1 LIIKT
6 LCLLDLSA
14 AFAAKIILEDLEML
28 ASREELI
35 AFLEREVL
43 GPAELHPNADKVIKM
58 KVRTTRMRLN
68 KLISAEKVE
77 EFFWHAMSTDRGI
90 DSYTR
95 IHRIGAQTFE
105 DVRAQFKQMCGRED

>member
-1 LIIKT
+1 LI
-6 LCLLDLSA
+6 
-14 AFAAKIILEDLEML
+14 
-28 ASREELI
+28 
-35 AFLEREVL
+35 
-43 GPAELHPNADKVIKM
+43 PAESHPEADRIIRQ

-68 KLISAEKVE
+68 RLSAAEKVE

-105 DVRAQFKQMCGRED
+105 DVRAEFKRLCGHQD

>member
-1 LIIKT
+1 MRATK
-6 LCLLDLSA
+6 
-14 AFAAKIILEDLEML
+14 
-28 ASREELI
+28 EELI
-35 AFLEREVL
+35 AFIDREVL
-43 GPAELHPNADKVIKM
+43 HPAETHPDSDKVIKN

-68 KLISAEKVE
+68 RLNTAEKVE

-105 DVRAQFKQMCGRED
+105 DVRAQFKHLCGRQEE

>member
-1 LIIKT
+1 MRAT
-6 LCLLDLSA
+6 R
-14 AFAAKIILEDLEML
+14 ED
-28 ASREELI
+28 LI
-35 AFLEREVL
+35 AFLDREVL
-43 GPAELHPNADKVIKM
+43 RPAETHPDSDNVIRK

-68 KLISAEKVE
+68 RLSTAEKVE

-105 DVRAQFKQMCGRED
+105 DVRAQFKGLCGRQEE

>member
-1 LIIKT
+1 MQATK
-6 LCLLDLSA
+6 
-14 AFAAKIILEDLEML
+14 ED
-28 ASREELI
+28 LI
-35 AFLEREVL
+35 AFLDREVL
-43 GPAELHPNADKVIKM
+43 NPAEHHVNADKVIKN

-68 KLISAEKVE
+68 RLKTAEKVE

-105 DVRAQFKQMCGRED
+105 DVRFQFKRLCGREED